1 MTTADPAPEF
11 SVEID
16 LDSIGDEPREVDLEA
31 NQEEK
36 TALARRF
43 GLISLGSLEAHLVLV
58 WLKPGWILSVSG
70 RISADVTQSC
80 VVSLDPVPAAVTE
93 EVDIIFARDS
103 ANMDGIVDPEDVEA
117 LEGESLDIGEIV
129 AEELSLALDP
139 YPRHP
144 DLDPAALEL
153 GPGASLVTEEEASA
167 APKRANPFDVLADL
181 KPKT

>member
-1 MTTADPAPEF
+1 MTTTDPAPEF

-16 LDSIGDEPREVDLEA
+16 LESINDEPREVDLSA
-31 NQEEK
+31 SQEEK

-43 GLISLGSLEAHLVLV
+43 GLLALDMLEAHLVLC

-70 RISADVTQSC
+70 RISAEVTQSC
-80 VVSLDPVPAAVTE
+80 VVSLDPVPAVISE
-93 EVDIIFARDS
+93 EVDIVFARDS
-103 ANMDGIVDPEDVEA
+103 AKMDGIVDPEDVEM
-117 LEGESLDIGEIV
+117 LEGETLDIGEIV

-144 DLDPAALEL
+144 NLDPAALEL

-167 APKRANPFDVLADL
+167 APKRPNPFDVLAEL
-181 KPKT
+181 KPKK